1 MIKFGILKSKIEKV
15 LLESYSNN
23 TFKDELKNFKKLVL
37 ENKNISKIFYLYDE
51 LSSKKGLNENT
62 VNDYIH
68 ECITM
73 YENSINKI
81 KSSDL
86 NNLKSWVNNVKSKN
100 LYETVDGLFSTDV
113 LTIESK
119 IKSKKL
125 IKESLMSVA
134 PINKEVIQLPLTTM
148 VNVANKTITAY
159 IDDLNESEK
168 KDLMKFLS
176 TDDSVLK
183 EGALVLVV
191 DDVLNSGRTLVYGL
205 GYFLNIPLK
214 KIRTVVLVDRSHRRF
229 PVAPDYTGLQLA
241 TVLKEHVLVVLDSP
255 GEEDAVYLT

>member
-183 EGALVLVV
+183 ESFETIKG
-191 DDVLNSGRTLVYGL
+191 DVIAKLKTLQEGSDIGTLNRITETIEKVESEKYDKLS
-205 GYFLNIPLK
+205 YFKLK
-214 KIRTVVLVDRSHRRF
+214 N
-229 PVAPDYTGLQLA
+229 
-241 TVLKEHVLVVLDSP
+241 LKETL
-255 GEEDAVYLT
+255 

>member
-15 LLESYSNN
+15 LLESYSND

-73 YENSINKI
+73 YENTINKI
-81 KSSDL
+81 KSSEL
-86 NNLKSWVNNVKSKN
+86 NNLKTWVSDIKSKN
-100 LYETVDGLFSTDV
+100 LYETIDGLFSTDV

-125 IKESLMSVA
+125 IKESLMVTK
-134 PINKEVIQLPLTTM
+134 PISKKIIKLPLTTM
-148 VNVANKTITAY
+148 VNVANKTISSY
-159 IDDLNESEK
+159 INELNESEK

-183 EGALVLVV
+183 ENFETIKGEVIVKLK
-191 DDVLNSGRTLVYGL
+191 TLQEGSDIGTLSRITETIEKVESEKYDKL
-205 GYFLNIPLK
+205 SYFKLK
-214 KIRTVVLVDRSHRRF
+214 N
-229 PVAPDYTGLQLA
+229 
-241 TVLKEHVLVVLDSP
+241 LKESL
-255 GEEDAVYLT
+255 

>member
-15 LLESYSNN
+15 LLESYSND

-81 KSSDL
+81 KPSDL
-86 NNLKSWVNNVKSKN
+86 NNLKTWVSNVKSEN

-125 IKESLMSVA
+125 IKESLMVPK
-134 PINKEVIQLPLTTM
+134 PINKEIIQLPLTTM
-148 VNVANKTITAY
+148 VSVANKTISSY
-159 IDDLNESEK
+159 INGLNESEK

-183 EGALVLVV
+183 ENFDSIKGEVIVKLKALQEGS
-191 DDVLNSGRTLVYGL
+191 DIGTLNRITETIEKVESEKYDKLS
-205 GYFLNIPLK
+205 YFKLK
-214 KIRTVVLVDRSHRRF
+214 N
-229 PVAPDYTGLQLA
+229 
-241 TVLKEHVLVVLDSP
+241 LKETL
-255 GEEDAVYLT
+255 

>member
-15 LLESYSNN
+15 LLESYSNY

-51 LSSKKGLNENT
+51 LSSKKGLKENT

-68 ECITM
+68 ECVTM
-73 YENSINKI
+73 YENTINKI
-81 KSSDL
+81 KSSEL
-86 NNLKSWVNNVKSKN
+86 NNLKTWVGNVKSEN

-125 IKESLMSVA
+125 IKESLMVPK
-134 PINKEVIQLPLTTM
+134 PINKEIIQLPLTTM
-148 VNVANKTITAY
+148 VSVANKTISSY
-159 IDDLNESEK
+159 INGLNESEK

-176 TDDSVLK
+176 TDDSILK
-183 EGALVLVV
+183 ENFDSIKGEVIVKLKALQEGS
-191 DDVLNSGRTLVYGL
+191 DIGTLNRITETIEKVESEKYDKLS
-205 GYFLNIPLK
+205 YFKLK
-214 KIRTVVLVDRSHRRF
+214 N
-229 PVAPDYTGLQLA
+229 
-241 TVLKEHVLVVLDSP
+241 LKETL
-255 GEEDAVYLT
+255 

>member
-15 LLESYSNN
+15 LLESYSND

-73 YENSINKI
+73 YENTINKI
-81 KSSDL
+81 KSSEL
-86 NNLKSWVNNVKSKN
+86 NNLKIWVGNVKSEN

-125 IKESLMSVA
+125 IKESLMVA
-134 PINKEVIQLPLTTM
+134 KPISKEIIKLPLTTM
-148 VNVANKTITAY
+148 VSVANKTISSY
-159 IDDLNESEK
+159 INGLDESEK
-168 KDLMKFLS
+168 KDLIKFLS

-183 EGALVLVV
+183 ENFDSIKGEVIVKLKTLQEGS
-191 DDVLNSGRTLVYGL
+191 DIGTLNTITETIEKVESEKYNKLS
-205 GYFLNIPLK
+205 YFKLK
-214 KIRTVVLVDRSHRRF
+214 N
-229 PVAPDYTGLQLA
+229 
-241 TVLKEHVLVVLDSP
+241 LKETL
-255 GEEDAVYLT
+255 

>member
-15 LLESYSNN
+15 LLESYSND

-73 YENSINKI
+73 YENTINKI
-81 KSSDL
+81 KSSEL
-86 NNLKSWVNNVKSKN
+86 NNLKTWVSDIKSKN
-100 LYETVDGLFSTDV
+100 LYETIDGLFSTDV

-125 IKESLMSVA
+125 IKESLMVTK
-134 PINKEVIQLPLTTM
+134 PISKKIIKLPLTTM
-148 VNVANKTITAY
+148 VNVANKTISSY
-159 IDDLNESEK
+159 INELNESEK

-183 EGALVLVV
+183 ENFETIKGEVIVKLK
-191 DDVLNSGRTLVYGL
+191 TLQEGSDIGTLSRITETIEKVESEKYDKL
-205 GYFLNIPLK
+205 SYFKLK
-214 KIRTVVLVDRSHRRF
+214 NLRESL
-229 PVAPDYTGLQLA
+229 
-241 TVLKEHVLVVLDSP
+241 
-255 GEEDAVYLT
+255 

>member
-159 IDDLNESEK
+159 IDGLNESEK

-183 EGALVLVV
+183 ESFETIKGVV
-191 DDVLNSGRTLVYGL
+191 IAKLKTLQEGSDIGTLNRITETIEKVELETYDKLS
-205 GYFLNIPLK
+205 YFKLK
-214 KIRTVVLVDRSHRRF
+214 N
-229 PVAPDYTGLQLA
+229 
-241 TVLKEHVLVVLDSP
+241 LKETL
-255 GEEDAVYLT
+255 

>member
-15 LLESYSNN
+15 LLESYSND

-51 LSSKKGLNENT
+51 LSSKKGLKENT

-68 ECITM
+68 ECVTM
-73 YENSINKI
+73 YENTINKI
-81 KSSDL
+81 KSSEL
-86 NNLKSWVNNVKSKN
+86 NNLKTWVGNVKSEN

-125 IKESLMSVA
+125 IKESLMVPK
-134 PINKEVIQLPLTTM
+134 PINKEIIQLPLTTM
-148 VNVANKTITAY
+148 VSVANKTISSY
-159 IDDLNESEK
+159 INGLNESEK

-183 EGALVLVV
+183 ENFDSIKGEVIVKLKTLQEGS
-191 DDVLNSGRTLVYGL
+191 DIGTLNTITETIEKVESEKYDKLS
-205 GYFLNIPLK
+205 YFKLK
-214 KIRTVVLVDRSHRRF
+214 N
-229 PVAPDYTGLQLA
+229 
-241 TVLKEHVLVVLDSP
+241 LKETL
-255 GEEDAVYLT
+255 